1 MNNNAYLSLRM
12 TDEECQKH
20 LAFMREAILMA
31 EFALE
36 KSETPV
42 GCVLV
47 YGDRIISRGINDTNR
62 SFNGTRHAEFIALN
76 NFLSQKACSGVEF
89 GIMKNSD
96 SQQPNDNNSSF
107 NHHSQINYS
116 LDILVD
122 CTLYVTVEPC
132 IMCASLLRQ
141 FGIKR
146 VFFGAWNE
154 RFGGNGSVISVHRTQ
169 DSVGKTSK
177 KIGDYEVSGGWLREE
192 SIMLLR
198 RFYIQENERAP
209 EPREKSKRVL
219 NSIIDPVFNTIKID
233 ASDG

>member
-1 MNNNAYLSLRM
+1 MNSNAHPSLRM
-12 TDEECQKH
+12 TDEEYQKH

-31 EFALE
+31 ELALE

-42 GCVLV
+42 GCILV
-47 YGDRIISRGINDTNR
+47 YEDRIISRGINDTNR
-62 SFNGTRHAEFIALN
+62 SYNGTRHAEFIALN
-76 NFLSQKACSGVEF
+76 EFLSQTRSGEGF
-89 GIMKNSD
+89 DIIKNSE
-96 SQQPNDNNSSF
+96 SQQARDDSSF
-107 NHHSQINYS
+107 NHQSQIKHS
-116 LDILVD
+116 LDILVN

-146 VFFGAWNE
+146 VFFGAWND
-154 RFGGNGSVISVHRTQ
+154 RFGGNGSVISVHRTE
-169 DSVGKTSK
+169 DSASKTSK
-177 KIGDYEVSGGWLREE
+177 KMGDYEVSGGWLREE

-219 NSIIDPVFNTIKID
+219 NLVIDPVFNPVGVDTGG
-233 ASDG
+233 S